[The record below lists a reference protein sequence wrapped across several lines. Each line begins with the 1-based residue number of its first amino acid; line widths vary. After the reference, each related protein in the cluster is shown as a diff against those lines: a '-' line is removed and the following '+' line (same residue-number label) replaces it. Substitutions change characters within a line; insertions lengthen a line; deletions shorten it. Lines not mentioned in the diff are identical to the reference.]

1 MNRILEKQ
9 YTGFVLSLVVLIV
22 IFLPLACTD
31 YAFLDEA
38 HQLWHN
44 NDGSNY
50 SMFIVQGRWLMG
62 LFMDQFFLHIHSIV
76 QLKIVRIFSFFSW
89 VLFLW
94 EYFRLGRQWQKE
106 IGFSPTLLLAGGLY
120 IACSPSVAIYIGWGS
135 CFQVGIASLFGLW
148 SGHLFFT
155 KLMSGDRGFRIFD
168 WKTIV
173 IFLFALVSLFLYQT
187 AFAVFLLPFVFCLIT
202 KKTTL
207 PWRIIRY
214 EVGGYL
220 VLSALYYLCF
230 LLSFKQSSFQPGSR
244 TALTRDIA
252 GKLGFF
258 FSTPLSQAFSFDFLY
273 DMRGI
278 FSQVFPI
285 VMMACWVFFFWRLDR
300 SKPIRK
306 LAFIAGVIACGML
319 IYAPLL
325 VAKENFSSYRTMFML
340 NLAMTLI
347 LLDTLFALT
356 VRTPALVLGC
366 CSLLFAVVGFRNF
379 RYNFLAPLARE
390 YQLVRHHFEV
400 NYKNTIDTVCFLRP
414 PETLFHKPFG
424 INTFR
429 DEFGVP
435 STFKDWTPEPLVRQF
450 ILEKTNDRVRAG
462 KTIILQFATRE
473 PYEQKRSGD
482 RPDILYFDPELLF
495 QDSTP

>member
-1 MNRILEKQ
+1 MKRIIEKR
-9 YTGFVLSLVVLIV
+9 YTGFVLSFVVLV
-22 IFLPLACTD
+22 LIFLPLACTD

-44 NDGSNY
+44 HDGSNY
-50 SMFIVQGRWLMG
+50 SMFIVQGRWLTG
-62 LFMDQFFLHIHSIV
+62 LFMNWFFLHIHSIA
-76 QLKIVRIFSFFSW
+76 QLKVVRIFSFFSW

-155 KLMSGDRGFRIFD
+155 RLMASGPGTRIFG
-168 WKTIV
+168 WKTI
-173 IFLFALVSLFLYQT
+173 IIILAALASLFLYQT
-187 AFAVFLLPFVFCLIT
+187 AFAVFLLPFVFCLIA
-202 KKTTL
+202 KKTTIPL
-207 PWRIIRY
+207 RLVRY
-214 EVGGYL
+214 EIGSYL

-230 LLSFKQSSFQPGSR
+230 WLSFKQSSFQPSNR
-244 TALTRDIA
+244 TTLTFDIA

-258 FSTPLSQAFSFDFLY
+258 FSVPLSQAFSFDLLY
-273 DMRGI
+273 DLHNI
-278 FSQVFPI
+278 FSQAFPI
-285 VMMACWVFFFWRLDR
+285 VMIAGWVFSYWRLDR
-300 SKPIRK
+300 SQPVRK
-306 LAFIAGVIACGML
+306 LVFIAGVIGCCML

-325 VAKENFSSYRTMFML
+325 VAKENFSAYRTMFML
-340 NLAMTLI
+340 NLAVTLL

-356 VRTPALVLGC
+356 VKIQTLVLGG

-390 YQLVRHHFEV
+390 YQLVRNHFESS
-400 NYKNTIDTVCFLRP
+400 YKSPVDSVFFLRP
-414 PETLFHKPFG
+414 PGTLFHKHFG
-424 INTFR
+424 INSFR

-435 STFKDWTPEPLVRQF
+435 STFRDWTPEPLVRQF
-450 ILEKTNDRVRAG
+450 ILESTKKRALAE
-462 KTIILQFATRE
+462 KVVILQFKDRQS
-473 PYEQKRSGD
+473 YEQKKSGNRTD
-482 RPDILYFDPELLF
+482 VLYFDPELLF
-495 QDSTP
+495 QGK